1 MLLIRAS
8 PFIPLLTARYFATIV
23 PQLRIAGGIIAK
35 ASTSSIIVSKSSFA
49 RRSLSSISAR
59 KVGLS
64 SAEQTVKVQ
73 VYPSNMTATA
83 DMQALPEPI
92 DDIEELHQN
101 AMLKGSTTYIDPAT
115 GFTVF
120 TELAH
125 LRRGKCCGNICRHC
139 PYGWENVKGHEGSA
153 PPKKEGK
160 IKSGDRASA
169 RKLLN
174 KLSSE
179 AAAAAGAAQNGIKS
193 TAYVSSGVIKTRPND
208 EYAEEIATS
217 IESCIISPPSRT
229 MIADAH
235 IADEKKSE
243 SPDTVHTKEAGKG
256 GRHGGLSTSK
266 NVPYTRG
273 GDSGTSQLF
282 TGERRSKTD
291 ITFEAMGT
299 VDELCCVVGTV
310 HAELMVSTSDVDAK
324 KYEEL
329 AEWLLDVMS
338 RLFDCGSHIAKP
350 PKLKSKSEEEDDDD
364 DDDESDSD
372 AADDEPIFK
381 SDGVGG
387 GFDADH
393 VERLEEWIDVM
404 TDKLPELTSFILP
417 TGGRASAQLHVARTV
432 CRRAERR
439 TVGLVQ
445 DGVCDPNVLRYL
457 NRLSDF
463 FFTAARWTNYCE
475 GQEEIQYRR
484 PLRGAKQ
491 RNRVQVSLR
500 DEQK

>member
-1 MLLIRAS
+1 M
-8 PFIPLLTARYFATIV
+8 
-23 PQLRIAGGIIAK
+23 RIAGGIIAK
-35 ASTSSIIVSKSSFA
+35 AKFNQNSFA
-49 RRSLSSISAR
+49 TRLLSSIPAAR
-59 KVGLS
+59 QQNPSVSKESIKVR
-64 SAEQTVKVQ
+64 VR
-73 VYPSNMTATA
+73 PSNMA
-83 DMQALPEPI
+83 DNMQPKPKPI
-92 DDIEELHQN
+92 DDIEELHKN

-125 LRRGKCCGNICRHC
+125 LRRGRCCGNMCRHC

-153 PPKKEGK
+153 PSKKEGK
-160 IKSGDRASA
+160 IKSGDMASA

-174 KLSSE
+174 KLSEE
-179 AAAAAGAAQNGIKS
+179 AAAATGAAANGAK
-193 TAYVSSGVIKTRPND
+193 TRAFVSSGVIKTRPND
-208 EYAEEIATS
+208 EYVEEVATN
-217 IESCIISPPSRT
+217 IESCILSPPTRARLANDDP
-229 MIADAH
+229 IID
-235 IADEKKSE
+235 DEKKSD
-243 SPDTVHTKEAGKG
+243 SPETDSSKAAGKG
-256 GRHGGLSTSK
+256 GRHGGLNTSK
-266 NVPYTRG
+266 NVPYTRS
-273 GDSGTSQLF
+273 GDAGTSQLF

-310 HAELMVSTSDVDAK
+310 HAELMASTGDIHAEM
-324 KYEEL
+324 YGEL
-329 AEWLLDVMS
+329 SEWLLDVMS

-350 PKLKSKSEEEDDDD
+350 PKLKSKDEDDNSVDD
-364 DDDESDSD
+364 SDSD
-372 AADDEPIFK
+372 ADDEPVFK

-387 GFDADH
+387 GFDAEH

-445 DGVCDPNVLRYL
+445 DGVCDPNALRYL

-491 RNRVQVSLR
+491 RDRVQVSLR

>member
-1 MLLIRAS
+1 M
-8 PFIPLLTARYFATIV
+8 
-23 PQLRIAGGIIAK
+23 
-35 ASTSSIIVSKSSFA
+35 
-49 RRSLSSISAR
+49 
-59 KVGLS
+59 
-64 SAEQTVKVQ
+64 
-73 VYPSNMTATA
+73 A
-83 DMQALPEPI
+83 DNSMQPKPRPI
-92 DDIEELHQN
+92 DDIEELHKN
-101 AMLKGSTTYIDPAT
+101 AMLKGSTTYVDPAT

-125 LRRGKCCGNICRHC
+125 LRRGKCCGNMCRHC

-160 IKSGDRASA
+160 IKSGDMASA

-174 KLSSE
+174 KLSEE
-179 AAAAAGAAQNGIKS
+179 AAVASGAKS
-193 TAYVSSGVIKTRPND
+193 KAFVSSGVIKTRPND
-208 EYAEEIATS
+208 EYVEEVATN
-217 IESCIISPPSRT
+217 IESCILSPPARARVANDDP
-229 MIADAH
+229 IID
-235 IADEKKSE
+235 DEKKSD
-243 SPDTVHTKEAGKG
+243 SPETISIKAAGKG

-266 NVPYTRG
+266 NVPYTRS
-273 GDSGTSQLF
+273 GDAGTSQLF

-310 HAELMVSTSDVDAK
+310 HAELMASTGDVNAE
-324 KYEEL
+324 KYGEL
-329 AEWLLDVMS
+329 SEWLLDVMS

-350 PKLKSKSEEEDDDD
+350 PKLKSKDEDDNSDD
-364 DDDESDSD
+364 DNDSD
-372 AADDEPIFK
+372 ADDEPVFK

-387 GFDADH
+387 GFDAEH

-445 DGVCDPNVLRYL
+445 GGVCDPNVLRYL

-463 FFTAARWTNYCE
+463 FFTAARWTNYCD

>member
-1 MLLIRAS
+1 M
-8 PFIPLLTARYFATIV
+8 P
-23 PQLRIAGGIIAK
+23 
-35 ASTSSIIVSKSSFA
+35 
-49 RRSLSSISAR
+49 SLP
-59 KVGLS
+59 VWL
-64 SAEQTVKVQ
+64 
-73 VYPSNMTATA
+73 
-83 DMQALPEPI
+83 
-92 DDIEELHQN
+92 
-101 AMLKGSTTYIDPAT
+101 
-115 GFTVF
+115 
-120 TELAH
+120 
-125 LRRGKCCGNICRHC
+125 
-139 PYGWENVKGHEGSA
+139 ENVKGHEGSA
-153 PPKKEGK
+153 PSKKEGK
-160 IKSGDRASA
+160 IKSGDMASA

-174 KLSSE
+174 KLSEE
-179 AAAAAGAAQNGIKS
+179 AAAATGTAANGAKS
-193 TAYVSSGVIKTRPND
+193 RAFVSSGVIKTRPND
-208 EYAEEIATS
+208 EYVEEVATN
-217 IESCIISPPSRT
+217 IESCILSPPARARVANDDP
-229 MIADAH
+229 IID
-235 IADEKKSE
+235 DEKKSD
-243 SPDTVHTKEAGKG
+243 SPETNSIKATSKG

-266 NVPYTRG
+266 NVPYTRS
-273 GDSGTSQLF
+273 GDAGTSQLF

-310 HAELMVSTSDVDAK
+310 HAELMASTGDINAE
-324 KYEEL
+324 KYGEL
-329 AEWLLDVMS
+329 SEWLLDVMS
-338 RLFDCGSHIAKP
+338 PLFDCGSHIAKP
-350 PKLKSKSEEEDDDD
+350 PKLKSKDEDDNSVDD
-364 DDDESDSD
+364 SDSD
-372 AADDEPIFK
+372 ADDEPVFK

-387 GFDADH
+387 GFDAEH

-417 TGGRASAQLHVARTV
+417 TDGRASAQLHVARTV

-445 DGVCDPNVLRYL
+445 DGVCDPNALRYL

>member
-1 MLLIRAS
+1 
-8 PFIPLLTARYFATIV
+8 
-23 PQLRIAGGIIAK
+23 
-35 ASTSSIIVSKSSFA
+35 
-49 RRSLSSISAR
+49 
-59 KVGLS
+59 
-64 SAEQTVKVQ
+64 
-73 VYPSNMTATA
+73 
-83 DMQALPEPI
+83 
-92 DDIEELHQN
+92 
-101 AMLKGSTTYIDPAT
+101 
-115 GFTVF
+115 
-120 TELAH
+120 
-125 LRRGKCCGNICRHC
+125 
-139 PYGWENVKGHEGSA
+139 
-153 PPKKEGK
+153 
-160 IKSGDRASA
+160 
-169 RKLLN
+169 
-174 KLSSE
+174 
-179 AAAAAGAAQNGIKS
+179 
-193 TAYVSSGVIKTRPND
+193 
-208 EYAEEIATS
+208 
-217 IESCIISPPSRT
+217 
-229 MIADAH
+229 
-235 IADEKKSE
+235 
-243 SPDTVHTKEAGKG
+243 
-256 GRHGGLSTSK
+256 
-266 NVPYTRG
+266 
-273 GDSGTSQLF
+273 
-282 TGERRSKTD
+282 
-291 ITFEAMGT
+291 MGT

-310 HAELMVSTSDVDAK
+310 HAELMASTSDVDAK

-364 DDDESDSD
+364 DDDDDDGDDDESDSD

-500 DEQK
+500 KVSTT

>member
-1 MLLIRAS
+1 LCVGRVLSIWHPA
-8 PFIPLLTARYFATIV
+8 IPIILAKGKHIATIV
-23 PQLRIAGGIIAK
+23 PQSLRIAGGIIAK
-35 ASTSSIIVSKSSFA
+35 ATSSSTNSYKSSFA
-49 RRSLSSISAR
+49 IRLLSSVPAAR
-59 KVGLS
+59 QTIRS
-64 SAEQTVKVQ
+64 SANDLIKLR
-73 VYPSNMTATA
+73 VYPTSTI
-83 DMQALPEPI
+83 MQAQPKPI
-92 DDIEELHQN
+92 DDIEELHKN

-125 LRRGKCCGNICRHC
+125 LRRGKCCGNMCRHC
-139 PYGWENVKGHEGSA
+139 PYGWENVKSREGSA
-153 PPKKEGK
+153 PLNTEGK
-160 IKSGDRASA
+160 VKSGDMASA

-174 KLSSE
+174 KLSAE
-179 AAAAAGAAQNGIKS
+179 ATAVTGASQNSKPS

-208 EYAEEIATS
+208 EYAEDIATNIECCIISQPACSDSRADDQIENEKKSDSPNATS
-217 IESCIISPPSRT
+217 I
-229 MIADAH
+229 
-235 IADEKKSE
+235 K
-243 SPDTVHTKEAGKG
+243 VAGKG
-256 GRHGGLSTSK
+256 GKHGGLSTSK
-266 NVPYTRG
+266 NVPYTRS
-273 GDSGTSQLF
+273 GDTGTSQLF
-282 TGERRSKTD
+282 TGERRSKMD

-310 HAELMVSTSDVDAK
+310 HAELMTSTGDVDAK
-324 KYEEL
+324 KYGEL
-329 AEWLLDVMS
+329 SEWLLDVMS

-350 PKLKSKSEEEDDDD
+350 PKIKSKDEDDSDSD
-364 DDDESDSD
+364 SDSD
-372 AADDEPIFK
+372 ADGRSVFK
-381 SDGVGG
+381 PDGVGG
-387 GFDADH
+387 GFDAEH
-393 VERLEEWIDVM
+393 VERLEKWIDAM
-404 TDKLPELTSFILP
+404 TDNLPELTSFILP

-463 FFTAARWTNYCE
+463 FFTAARWTNFCE

-500 DEQK
+500 DET

>member
-1 MLLIRAS
+1 
-8 PFIPLLTARYFATIV
+8 
-23 PQLRIAGGIIAK
+23 
-35 ASTSSIIVSKSSFA
+35 
-49 RRSLSSISAR
+49 
-59 KVGLS
+59 
-64 SAEQTVKVQ
+64 
-73 VYPSNMTATA
+73 MTD
-83 DMQALPEPI
+83 DMQPQPKPKPKPI
-92 DDIEELHQN
+92 DDIEELHKT

-125 LRRGKCCGNICRHC
+125 LRRGKCCGNLCRHC
-139 PYGWENVKGHEGSA
+139 PYGWENVKGHEESA
-153 PPKKEGK
+153 PPRKEGK
-160 IKSGDRASA
+160 IKSGDKASA

-174 KLSSE
+174 KLSAE
-179 AAAAAGAAQNGIKS
+179 AAAATGAAPNGINS
-193 TAYVSSGVIKTRPND
+193 NAHVSSGVIRTRP
-208 EYAEEIATS
+208 S
-217 IESCIISPPSRT
+217 T
-229 MIADAH
+229 MIADAQ
-235 IADEKKSE
+235 IAEEKKSE
-243 SPDTVHTKEAGKG
+243 SPDTTHAKAASKG
-256 GRHGGLSTSK
+256 GRHGGLSTTK

-310 HAELMVSTSDVDAK
+310 HAELMASTGDVDAE
-324 KYEEL
+324 KYGEL

-350 PKLKSKSEEEDDDD
+350 PKLKSKNEDDDD
-364 DDDESDSD
+364 DDDDSDSD
-372 AADDEPIFK
+372 TDDEPIFK
-381 SDGVGG
+381 SDGIGG
-387 GFDADH
+387 GFDTEH

-463 FFTAARWTNYCE
+463 FFTAGRWTNYCE

-500 DEQK
+500 DEH

>member
-208 EYAEEIATS
+208 EYAEEIAT
-217 IESCIISPPSRT
+217 

-243 SPDTVHTKEAGKG
+243 SPDTIHTKEAGKG

-310 HAELMVSTSDVDAK
+310 HAELMASTSDVDAK

-417 TGGRASAQLHVARTV
+417 TGGRASAQLHVDRKSV
-432 CRRAERR
+432 
-439 TVGLVQ
+439 V
-445 DGVCDPNVLRYL
+445 
-457 NRLSDF
+457 
-463 FFTAARWTNYCE
+463 
-475 GQEEIQYRR
+475 
-484 PLRGAKQ
+484 
-491 RNRVQVSLR
+491 
-500 DEQK
+500 

>member
-1 MLLIRAS
+1 
-8 PFIPLLTARYFATIV
+8 
-23 PQLRIAGGIIAK
+23 
-35 ASTSSIIVSKSSFA
+35 
-49 RRSLSSISAR
+49 
-59 KVGLS
+59 
-64 SAEQTVKVQ
+64 
-73 VYPSNMTATA
+73 
-83 DMQALPEPI
+83 
-92 DDIEELHQN
+92 
-101 AMLKGSTTYIDPAT
+101 
-115 GFTVF
+115 
-120 TELAH
+120 
-125 LRRGKCCGNICRHC
+125 
-139 PYGWENVKGHEGSA
+139 
-153 PPKKEGK
+153 
-160 IKSGDRASA
+160 
-169 RKLLN
+169 
-174 KLSSE
+174 
-179 AAAAAGAAQNGIKS
+179 
-193 TAYVSSGVIKTRPND
+193 
-208 EYAEEIATS
+208 
-217 IESCIISPPSRT
+217 
-229 MIADAH
+229 
-235 IADEKKSE
+235 
-243 SPDTVHTKEAGKG
+243 
-256 GRHGGLSTSK
+256 
-266 NVPYTRG
+266 
-273 GDSGTSQLF
+273 
-282 TGERRSKTD
+282 
-291 ITFEAMGT
+291 MGT

-310 HAELMVSTSDVDAK
+310 HAELMASTSDVDAK

>member
-1 MLLIRAS
+1 MAD
-8 PFIPLLTARYFATIV
+8 
-23 PQLRIAGGIIAK
+23 
-35 ASTSSIIVSKSSFA
+35 
-49 RRSLSSISAR
+49 
-59 KVGLS
+59 
-64 SAEQTVKVQ
+64 
-73 VYPSNMTATA
+73 NM
-83 DMQALPEPI
+83 QPKPKPV
-92 DDIEELHQN
+92 DDIEELHKN

-125 LRRGKCCGNICRHC
+125 LRRGRCCGNMCRHC

-153 PPKKEGK
+153 PSKKEGK
-160 IKSGDRASA
+160 IKSGDMASA

-174 KLSSE
+174 KLSEE
-179 AAAAAGAAQNGIKS
+179 AAAATGAAANGAKTRS
-193 TAYVSSGVIKTRPND
+193 FVSSGVIKTRPND
-208 EYAEEIATS
+208 EYVEEVATN
-217 IESCIISPPSRT
+217 IESCILSPPTRARVANDDP
-229 MIADAH
+229 IID
-235 IADEKKSE
+235 DEKKSD
-243 SPDTVHTKEAGKG
+243 SPETNSSKAAGKG
-256 GRHGGLSTSK
+256 GRHGGLNTSK
-266 NVPYTRG
+266 NVPYTRS
-273 GDSGTSQLF
+273 GDAGTSQLF

-310 HAELMVSTSDVDAK
+310 HAELMASTGDIHAEM
-324 KYEEL
+324 YGEL
-329 AEWLLDVMS
+329 SEWLLDVMS

-350 PKLKSKSEEEDDDD
+350 PKLKSKDEDDNSVDD
-364 DDDESDSD
+364 SDSD
-372 AADDEPIFK
+372 ADDEPVFK

-387 GFDADH
+387 GFDAEH

-445 DGVCDPNVLRYL
+445 DGVCDPNALRYL

-491 RNRVQVSLR
+491 RDRVQVSLR